1 MSQKLQALLALA
13 NAAAETAEVDLS
25 QVSKGGGGGKLYP
38 AGHCLARFVRYI
50 EFGMH
55 PQEYQGKAKDPALE
69 YRLGFALFGEGY
81 QNEDG
86 SPGFISTYDMKISNN
101 EKAGTK
107 IIFDKMN
114 WKGQAK
120 HFAQMLGDG
129 FLVKIEHKDIKDQ
142 PGKKRSVLN
151 LKETLPPIDMLSK
164 QPYQIPPVDDDLLD
178 LFLWS
183 HPTKEAWDA
192 MHIEGTNDAGKSKNF
207 LQEKCLQ
214 AIDFPGSAL
223 EQLLRGTGSLPS
235 PEQLAAMAPAAP
247 AVAQAPA
254 TPAVPTAPAVPA
266 ASAPVAPAI
275 PAVPQVPSVPQVPAV
290 PAVPQA
296 PVAPAVPQVPQVPA
310 DVPFE
315 GAVPA
320 APEVAQA

>member
-38 AGHCLARFVRYI
+38 AGYAFGRFVRYI

-120 HFAQMLGDG
+120 HFAQMLGEA
-129 FLVKIEHKDIKDQ
+129 FLVKIEHKDVKDQ

-151 LKETLPPIDMLSK
+151 LKETLPPIDVVSK
-164 QPYQIPPVDDDLLD
+164 QPYQIPQVDDDLLD

-192 MHIEGTNDAGKSKNF
+192 MFIEGTNDAGKSKNF

-214 AIDFPGSAL
+214 AIDFPGSPL
-223 EQLLRGTGSLPS
+223 EQLLRGTGSLPT
-235 PEQLAAMAPAAP
+235 PDQLSAMAPTAP
-247 AVAQAPA
+247 VASAPQA
-254 TPAVPTAPAVPA
+254 PAVPTAPAVPA
-266 ASAPVAPAI
+266 TS
-275 PAVPQVPSVPQVPAV
+275 
-290 PAVPQA
+290 A
-296 PVAPAVPQVPQVPA
+296 PVAPAVPQVPQVPVAPVVPTAPAIPTAPVVPVAPSVPA
-310 DVPFE
+310 DVPFD

-320 APEVAQA
+320 APDVVQA

>member
-38 AGHCLARFVRYI
+38 AGYAFARFVRYI

-55 PQEYQGKAKDPALE
+55 PQEFQGKAKDPAME

-81 QNEDG
+81 QNDDG
-86 SPGFISTYDMKISNN
+86 TPGFISTYDMKISNN

-120 HFAQMLGDG
+120 HFAQMLGDA

-151 LKETLPPIDMLSK
+151 LKETLPPIDVVSK
-164 QPYQIPPVDDDLLD
+164 QPYQIPQVDDDLLD

-192 MHIEGTNDAGKSKNF
+192 MHIEGTNETTGKSKNF

-214 AIDFPGSAL
+214 AIDFPGSPL
-223 EQLLRGTGSLPS
+223 EQLLRGTGNLPS
-235 PEQLAAMAPAAP
+235 PEQLAAMAPTAP
-247 AVAQAPA
+247 TVAQTPA
-254 TPAVPTAPAVPA
+254 TPSIPTAPVVPA
-266 ASAPVAPAI
+266 ASAPVAPA
-275 PAVPQVPSVPQVPAV
+275 VPQVPQVPVV
-290 PAVPQA
+290 PTVPTV
-296 PVAPAVPQVPQVPA
+296 PVAPQVPA

-320 APEVAQA
+320 APGVAQA

>member
-38 AGHCLARFVRYI
+38 AGYAFARFVRYI

-55 PQEYQGKAKDPALE
+55 PQEYQGKAKDPAME
-69 YRLGFALFGEGY
+69 FRMGFALFGDGY

-86 SPGFISTYDMKISNN
+86 TPGFISTYDMKLSNN
-101 EKAGTK
+101 EKASTK

-114 WKGQAK
+114 WKNDPNIK
-120 HFAQMLGDG
+120 HFAQMLGQA

-151 LKETLPPIDMLSK
+151 LKETLPPIDVVSK
-164 QPYQIPPVDDDLLD
+164 QPYPIPQVDDELLE
-178 LFLWS
+178 LFLWQ

-192 MHIEGTNDAGKSKNF
+192 LYIEGTNETTGKSKNF

-214 AIDFPGSAL
+214 ALDFPGSPL
-223 EQLLRGTGSLPS
+223 EQLLRGSGNLPS

-247 AVAQAPA
+247 YVAQTQA
-254 TPAVPTAPAVPA
+254 TPSTPTAPAIPA
-266 ASAPVAPAI
+266 ASAPVAPVAPVPPQA
-275 PAVPQVPSVPQVPAV
+275 PAVPPVPPVPQV
-290 PAVPQA
+290 
-296 PVAPAVPQVPQVPA
+296 PVAPAVP
-310 DVPFE
+310 DVPFDGGVPVAP
-315 GAVPA
+315 GAPRA
-320 APEVAQA
+320 